1 MDYLAEA
8 ERHRHMAEEH
18 RTMADN
24 TTDDGLRTQYR
35 KLAETYDALAHNEE
49 RVARSLRLAT

>member
-1 MDYLAEA
+1 MDYVADA

-24 TTDDGLRTQYR
+24 TPDDGLRTQYC
-35 KLAETYDALAHNEE
+35 KLQ
-49 RVARSLRLAT
+49 RVPIIVDHSLHA

>member
-1 MDYLAEA
+1 MDYVADA

-24 TTDDGLRTQYR
+24 TPDDGLRTQYC
-35 KLAETYDALAHNEE
+35 KLAEAYNALVENED
-49 RVARSLRLAT
+49 RVASNLRLAN